1 VTSDEVPFLDLV
13 IEIEKGDFS
22 MQRINREML
31 ERAFDCIKQR
41 PGAGGKQLSYIEA
54 HQVIQRLNDSFDGE
68 FSFQI
73 DDVSEVGTEIVVR
86 GTLSVQLEDGR
97 IIKKSNIGTAD
108 IKTNRSSG
116 EVEGIGDTY
125 KSAASDCLKRCAI
138 LFGVGLHLY
147 TDDTTAPAN
156 RETNQ
161 PTSFQSNSLS
171 QAQNGAISAIGRTK
185 NLGSKALDDRAQRE
199 HGVPV
204 NQLTK
209 AQASK
214 FIQAL
219 QALEHQEAG

>member
-1 VTSDEVPFLDLV
+1 
-13 IEIEKGDFS
+13 
-22 MQRINREML
+22 MQRINREIL
-31 ERAFDCIKQR
+31 EKAFDCIKQR

-54 HQVIQRLNDSFDGE
+54 HQVIQRLNECFNGE

-73 DDVSEVGTEIVVR
+73 DDVSEVGAEIIVR
-86 GTLSVQLEDGR
+86 GTLSVQLEEGR
-97 IIKKSNIGTAD
+97 IIKKSNIGTAA
-108 IKTNRSSG
+108 IKTNRTSG
-116 EVEGIGDTY
+116 EVESIGDTY
-125 KSAASDCLKRCAI
+125 KSAASDCLKRCAV

-161 PTSFQSNSLS
+161 PTTIQSNALS
-171 QAQNGAISAIGRTK
+171 QAQKGAISAIGRSK

-204 NQLTK
+204 DRLSK
-209 AQASK
+209 AQASQ